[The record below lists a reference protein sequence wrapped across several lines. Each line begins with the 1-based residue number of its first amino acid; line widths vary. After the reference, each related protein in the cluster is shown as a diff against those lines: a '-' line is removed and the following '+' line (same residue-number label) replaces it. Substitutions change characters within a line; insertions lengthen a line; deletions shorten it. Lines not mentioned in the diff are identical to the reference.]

1 MAQYNILS
9 VAFCALMCDMR
20 RVHMTSMALWS
31 NLLPNCAC
39 MQVSFS
45 PVKIDNLVS
54 IMLSNVLA
62 TALDSAIPR

>member
-1 MAQYNILS
+1 
-9 VAFCALMCDMR
+9 
-20 RVHMTSMALWS
+20 MTSMALWS